1 VIEMPDTAALSG
13 FDFQLLHILSQ
24 DAKASVRQIAKLMGA
39 SEATVR
45 YHLAKL
51 ERNGII
57 TGYSVI
63 VDTKKIGLPIF
74 ITVGIQCE
82 PARTKQ
88 VATEISK
95 SPHFYLVW
103 VVTGA
108 HNIHAK
114 GVFQSAEEMQQVVGE
129 VMSQTDGVLSYHL
142 SLMFEKVKDP
152 YMHSSDIIELAK
164 SFET

>member
-1 VIEMPDTAALSG
+1 MS
-13 FDFQLLHILSQ
+13 
-24 DAKASVRQIAKLMGA
+24 A

-45 YHLAKL
+45 YHIAKL
-51 ERNGII
+51 ERDEII
-57 TGYSVI
+57 KGYSVI
-63 VDTKKIGLPIF
+63 VDSKRIGLPIF

-88 VATEISK
+88 VANAISK

-114 GVFQSAEEMQQVVGE
+114 GVFRSAEEMQQIVGD
-129 VMSQTDGVLSYHL
+129 VMSQTEGVLSYHL
-142 SLMFEKVKDP
+142 SLMFNKVKDP
-152 YMHSSDIIELAK
+152 YMLSSDIIELTK
-164 SFET
+164 FLETG